1 VCEPRALHASGS
13 GDEVAAQLY
22 AVAPDAPTTQTFG
35 PTTPT
40 GGAVELSV
48 HDYLLKAGAGRKRLP
63 HDALGVGERLPS
75 PRLYIHCWQGHKTE
89 SRSAHASQAVGAPGF
104 EPGTSCPP
112 GISFSSSRVKAP
124 VPARRFGLVGAWPCR
139 GSLFWG
145 VNPVLPD
152 GARKSEHA

>member
-1 VCEPRALHASGS
+1 MCEPRALHASGS

-48 HDYLLKAGAGRKRLP
+48 YDYFLKAGAGRKRLP

-75 PRLYIHCWQGHKTE
+75 PRLYTHCCQGHKTE
-89 SRSAHASQAVGAPGF
+89 SRLAHASQAG
-104 EPGTSCPP
+104 
-112 GISFSSSRVKAP
+112 
-124 VPARRFGLVGAWPCR
+124 R
-139 GSLFWG
+139 G
-145 VNPVLPD
+145 PD
-152 GARKSEHA
+152 LNR